1 MTHKQTAEV
10 WYLLDEREGNQHSY
24 QLLQPTFVT
33 GIEPRNANAIFRRC
47 NILEWR
53 PYRECVAKS
62 LLRKKRS
69 QGRHTHTHTQNNVQH
84 PDHDTL
90 WLSVRASRYIEQMT
104 YFRYKEWI
112 PILLPQWHCSL
123 SAALSANCL
132 RSIICNCKNCQVR
145 CFLWPE

>member
-1 MTHKQTAEV
+1 MTCKQTAEV
-10 WYLLDEREGNQHSY
+10 WYLLDEREGNQHNY

-33 GIEPRNANAIFRRC
+33 GIEPRNADAIFRRC
-47 NILEWR
+47 NILECKL
-53 PYRECVAKS
+53 YSESVTKS

-69 QGRHTHTHTQNNVQH
+69 QGRHTQTLYNVQH

-90 WLSVRASRYIEQMT
+90 WLSVRAGRYIEQMT

-112 PILLPQWHCSL
+112 RILLPQWHCSF
-123 SAALSANCL
+123 STALSAKCW

-145 CFLWPE
+145 CFLWPQ